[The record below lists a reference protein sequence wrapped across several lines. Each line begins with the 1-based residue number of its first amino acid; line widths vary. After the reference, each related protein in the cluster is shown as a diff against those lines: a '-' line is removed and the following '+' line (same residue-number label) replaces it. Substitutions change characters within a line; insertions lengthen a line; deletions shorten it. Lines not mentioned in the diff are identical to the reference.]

1 MSLSDIIRVPFGYL
15 LEWLYLLT
23 HNYGVALILFGV
35 IVKLVLLPVSMKSKK
50 STMKMSRL
58 SPQLKEL

>member
-35 IVKLVLLPVSMKSKK
+35 IVKLCLLYTSAAGTAYS
-50 STMKMSRL
+50 L
-58 SPQLKEL
+58 